1 VRELPKQSPLNYINM
16 ESTSVHAD
24 AIICNIYVRKMRITL
39 LDIRV
44 RILCHFFTI
53 RIRKVIAVIILSPQ
67 ISNRPILNVFKNNFN

>member
-1 VRELPKQSPLNYINM
+1 M

>member
-16 ESTSVHAD
+16 KSMGVHAD
-24 AIICNIYVRKMRITL
+24 AIICNICVRKMRITL